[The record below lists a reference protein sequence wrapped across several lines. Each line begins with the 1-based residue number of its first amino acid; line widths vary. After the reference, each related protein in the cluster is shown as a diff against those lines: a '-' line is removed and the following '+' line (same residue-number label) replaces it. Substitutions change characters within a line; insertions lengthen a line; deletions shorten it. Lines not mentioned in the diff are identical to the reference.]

1 MSGEPS
7 LKNNVGWQRW
17 NMSKRVS
24 SANNI
29 ARIARKHFDSC
40 QQTRFWAAND
50 LAELERLTRAMEDCA
65 VRANAMWNN
74 VKQASS
80 GSGVVSEPT
89 EGHSTDRDDRERL
102 GRISEVYR
110 AGNVTEYWDYVDDFK
125 RLMIRVEWEGNR
137 HRWNVIGRVQRP
149 RGKIKIIAPVEV
161 SPSSD
166 TPTAPPPYTAELA
179 KRYALLPEEADELYR
194 LTSLFD
200 ACATEARTTFA
211 VVSDFLEEIDPDG
224 RGATLWSVPRSLEER
239 MLTIRSTDT
248 VVEDSLKIEAAISAL
263 LETASRRSAKRT
275 D

>member
-1 MSGEPS
+1 MDQKPN
-7 LKNNVGWQRW
+7 LRNNVGWQKW
-17 NMSKRVS
+17 NMSKRIS
-24 SANNI
+24 SANLI
-29 ARIARKHFDSC
+29 AQVARKHLESC
-40 QQTRFWAAND
+40 LQTRYWSAND
-50 LAELERLTRAMEDCA
+50 VAELQRLTEAMEDCA
-65 VRANAMWNN
+65 VRANETWSNLSNTPSEGA
-74 VKQASS
+74 VAVSS
-80 GSGVVSEPT
+80 DDHPGSGGDHEVL
-89 EGHSTDRDDRERL
+89 DRTRE
-102 GRISEVYR
+102 IYR